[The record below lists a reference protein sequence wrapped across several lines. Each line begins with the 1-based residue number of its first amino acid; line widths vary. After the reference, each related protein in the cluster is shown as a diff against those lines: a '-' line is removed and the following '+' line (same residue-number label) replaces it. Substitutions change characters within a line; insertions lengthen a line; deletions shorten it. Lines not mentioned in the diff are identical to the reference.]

1 LRNNQNSQELTIQQ
15 ALSRAKK
22 ATKKGKIAD
31 AVKLYNAVLQQQPNH
46 PIAKKRLHELQK
58 ELPQNQSF
66 EEEASNPPQDQITAL
81 VNLYQS
87 GQMTKTE
94 QACRELLQAYP
105 QSLFVMNVLGA
116 ALLGQGKLQ
125 EAVQVYNR
133 VIQLKPDYA
142 EAYSN
147 RGNILKEL
155 GRLNEALQNYDKAIQ
170 LKPDYAEAYYNKG
183 VALAKLEQ
191 LDEAVESY
199 NKAIQLK
206 PDFAKAHSNR
216 GKILKELGRLN
227 EALQNYDKA
236 IQLKPDFA
244 EAHYNMGNALQENGQ
259 LEATIESYKKAIK
272 IKPDY
277 SEARTNLAGILEEH
291 GKYQEAIKHYDLSN
305 TAYSKAKA
313 LQCLYISGC
322 YSEFKDRL
330 DKLAESSDINIR
342 VAAVSAFVTHQL
354 KLKDPYPFCKN
365 SLDFLHVGNLNDH
378 IFDVSSFIENLI
390 LETSKENQVW
400 EPKNRTARFGFQTTA
415 TILKAGRNCMALE
428 KILRKE
434 IDLYHSKYS
443 SEDCA
448 FINSWPSEYNLNGWF
463 SRLVKNGYMKSHI
476 HPSGWLS
483 GVVYLKTIDS
493 LNTDD
498 GSIELG
504 LHGYDLPILD
514 DTYPRKIHRPKPGDI
529 ILFPSSL
536 FHRTIPYDQ
545 DAERC
550 VIAFDLSR
558 CAEDGYL

>member
-1 LRNNQNSQELTIQQ
+1 
-15 ALSRAKK
+15 
-22 ATKKGKIAD
+22 
-31 AVKLYNAVLQQQPNH
+31 V
-46 PIAKKRLHELQK
+46 
-58 ELPQNQSF
+58 
-66 EEEASNPPQDQITAL
+66 AS
-81 VNLYQS
+81 
-87 GQMTKTE
+87 
-94 QACRELLQAYP
+94 C
-105 QSLFVMNVLGA
+105 
-116 ALLGQGKLQ
+116 
-125 EAVQVYNR
+125 
-133 VIQLKPDYA
+133 
-142 EAYSN
+142 
-147 RGNILKEL
+147 
-155 GRLNEALQNYDKAIQ
+155 DKAIQ
-170 LKPDYAEAYYNKG
+170 LKPDYAEAYYN
-183 VALAKLEQ
+183 
-191 LDEAVESY
+191 
-199 NKAIQLK
+199 
-206 PDFAKAHSNR
+206 
-216 GKILKELGRLN
+216 
-227 EALQNYDKA
+227 
-236 IQLKPDFA
+236 
-244 EAHYNMGNALQENGQ
+244 MGNALQGKGQ
-259 LEATIESYKKAIK
+259 LEVAIESYKKAIK

-277 SEARTNLAGILEEH
+277 AEAYYNKGVALHDKKELEAAIESCKQALKIEPQYTEARTNLAGILEEH
-291 GKYQEAIKHYDLSN
+291 GKYQEAVRHYDLSN

-330 DKLAESSDINIR
+330 DKLAKSSDINIR
-342 VAAVSAFVTHQL
+342 VAAVSAFATHQL

-390 LETSKENQVW
+390 LEASKESQVW
-400 EPKNRTARFGFQTTA
+400 EPKNRTTKFGFQTA
-415 TILKAGRNCMALE
+415 PTILKTGKNCMALE

-463 SRLVKNGYMKSHI
+463 GRLVKNGYMKSHI

-529 ILFPSSL
+529 VLFPSSL

-558 CAEDGYL
+558 SAEDGYL

>member
-1 LRNNQNSQELTIQQ
+1 
-15 ALSRAKK
+15 
-22 ATKKGKIAD
+22 
-31 AVKLYNAVLQQQPNH
+31 
-46 PIAKKRLHELQK
+46 
-58 ELPQNQSF
+58 
-66 EEEASNPPQDQITAL
+66 
-81 VNLYQS
+81 
-87 GQMTKTE
+87 M
-94 QACRELLQAYP
+94 
-105 QSLFVMNVLGA
+105 
-116 ALLGQGKLQ
+116 
-125 EAVQVYNR
+125 
-133 VIQLKPDYA
+133 
-142 EAYSN
+142 
-147 RGNILKEL
+147 
-155 GRLNEALQNYDKAIQ
+155 
-170 LKPDYAEAYYNKG
+170 G
-183 VALAKLEQ
+183 VALQDQGDLAAA
-191 LDEAVESY
+191 LD
-199 NKAIQLK
+199 
-206 PDFAKAHSNR
+206 
-216 GKILKELGRLN
+216 
-227 EALQNYDKA
+227 
-236 IQLKPDFA
+236 
-244 EAHYNMGNALQENGQ
+244 
-259 LEATIESYKKAIK
+259 SYKQALK
-272 IKPDY
+272 IEPQY
-277 SEARTNLAGILEEH
+277 TEARNNLSGILEKH
-291 GKYQEAIKHYDLSN
+291 GKYQEAVRHYDLSN

-330 DKLAESSDINIR
+330 DKLAKSSDINIR
-342 VAAVSAFVTHQL
+342 VAAVSAFATHQL

-390 LETSKENQVW
+390 LEASKESQVW
-400 EPKNRTARFGFQTTA
+400 EPKNRTTKFGFQTA
-415 TILKAGRNCMALE
+415 PTILKTGKNCMALE

-448 FINSWPSEYNLNGWF
+448 FINSWPSEYNLKGWF
-463 SRLVKNGYMKSHI
+463 VRLVKNGHQKSHI

-558 CAEDGYL
+558 SAEDGYL